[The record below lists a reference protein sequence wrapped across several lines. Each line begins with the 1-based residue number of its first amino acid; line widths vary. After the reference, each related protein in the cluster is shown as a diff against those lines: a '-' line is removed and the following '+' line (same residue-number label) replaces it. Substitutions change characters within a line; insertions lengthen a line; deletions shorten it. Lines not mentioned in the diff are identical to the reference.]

1 LHGSLT
7 SITFSTLLISRMPY
21 KISKN
26 THLQSGLRNPDCIN
40 TMKKLQ
46 EIETVF
52 TISKMGFAHVMIADE
67 T

>member
-1 LHGSLT
+1 MFM
-7 SITFSTLLISRMPY
+7 SITFSTLLISRALC

-26 THLQSGLRNPDCIN
+26 AHLQSGLRNPDCIS

-46 EIETVF
+46 AIETVF
-52 TISKMGFAHVMIADE
+52 TILKMGFAHVMIAAE